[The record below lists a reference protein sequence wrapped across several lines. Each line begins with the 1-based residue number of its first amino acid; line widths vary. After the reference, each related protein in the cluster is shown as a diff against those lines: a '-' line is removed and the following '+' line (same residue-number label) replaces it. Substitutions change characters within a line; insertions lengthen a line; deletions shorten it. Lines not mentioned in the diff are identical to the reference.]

1 MSREIEISMMGELT
15 FFLGLQIKQTCE
27 GMFVH
32 QGKYTKNV
40 LNKFD
45 MGEANPP
52 STSSSR
58 FACAC
63 AFSLRHARL
72 IVKPSSGFLG
82 TFISHPN
89 LVFGF

>member
-45 MGEANPP
+45 MGEANPL
-52 STSSSR
+52 STPMLTTMALYEDKEGEAVDQKKYRSMIG
-58 FACAC
+58 
-63 AFSLRHARL
+63 SLLYLTATRSD
-72 IVKPSSGFLG
+72 I
-82 TFISHPN
+82 
-89 LVFGF
+89 